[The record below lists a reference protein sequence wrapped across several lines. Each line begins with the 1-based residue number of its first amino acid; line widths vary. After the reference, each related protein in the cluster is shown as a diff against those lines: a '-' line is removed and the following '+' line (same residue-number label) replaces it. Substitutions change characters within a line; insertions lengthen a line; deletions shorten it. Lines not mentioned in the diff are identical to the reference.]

1 MAGFPFFFG
10 TAWHIGGLAMI
21 SARGVALA
29 GVVLLA
35 QSVALAG
42 PQILFDYSNDT
53 NGFFTPERRVLL
65 EKAASVYTSRIGNTT
80 WALVDTNLSGGD
92 YELAFFNPTTLA
104 VSWTPNVVIPL
115 NQITIY
121 VGATDFRASPWTMMQ
136 GSVGDGASQ
145 LLSIRN
151 VTEGIRTV
159 LANQWQFRPINAS
172 ITFDLGGVQGFGSNS
187 GAVTRQWHFDSDGNL
202 QTDDRNPSDPDYDD
216 YTDFYSTAIH
226 EIGHV
231 LGINNPEMMKVVA
244 GIDYDPDFGLAYM
257 SHVQPDGSGEYVF
270 TGTNAAEHY
279 FGHIG
284 QNIPLD
290 TDTQCH
296 FADGVRSD
304 TADGWLSLTYEDNQ
318 PFRVGFSELEFGAL
332 KDIGYT
338 VSAVP
343 EPATLSLLALG
354 GLGMLARRRSV
365 RG

>member
-1 MAGFPFFFG
+1 MRL
-10 TAWHIGGLAMI
+10 LAC
-21 SARGVALA
+21 LA
-29 GVVLLA
+29 SLAITGVLLA

-42 PQILFDYSNDT
+42 PQILFDYSYDT
-53 NGFFTPERRVLL
+53 NVFFTPERRVLL
-65 EKAASVYTSRIGNTT
+65 EKAASVFTSRIGNTT
-80 WALVDTNLSGGD
+80 WAPVDTNLSGGD

-115 NQITIY
+115 NQITIS

-136 GSVGDGASQ
+136 GSVGDGAAQ

-151 VTEGIRTV
+151 VNGGIRTV
-159 LANQWQFRPINAS
+159 LANPLQFRPINAS
-172 ITFDLGGVQGFGSNS
+172 ITFDLGGIQGFGSNG

-202 QTDDRNPSDPDYDD
+202 QTDDRNLLDPNYYD

-231 LGINNPEMMKVVA
+231 LGINNPDMIKVVA

-257 SHVQPDGSGEYVF
+257 CQVESDGSGGYVF

-279 FGHIG
+279 FGQIG

-338 VSAVP
+338 VP
-343 EPATLSLLALG
+343 EPATLSLLALSG
-354 GLGMLARRRSV
+354 IFLLRRRK
-365 RG
+365 GKA

>member
-1 MAGFPFFFG
+1 MRL
-10 TAWHIGGLAMI
+10 LAC
-21 SARGVALA
+21 LA
-29 GVVLLA
+29 SLAITGVLLA

-42 PQILFDYSNDT
+42 PQILFDYSYDT
-53 NGFFTPERRVLL
+53 NGFFTKERRVLL
-65 EKAASVYTSRIGNTT
+65 KKAASVFTSRIGNTT
-80 WALVDTNLSGGD
+80 WAPVDTSLSGGD

-104 VSWTPNVVIPL
+104 VSWTPNVFIPL

-121 VGATDFRASPWTMMQ
+121 VGATDFRASPWTLMQ

-159 LANQWQFRPINAS
+159 LVNQWQFRPINAS

-202 QTDDRNPSDPDYDD
+202 QTDDRNPSDPDYYD

-231 LGINNPEMMKVVA
+231 LGINNPDMIKVVA

-257 SHVQPDGSGEYVF
+257 RQVESVGSGGYVF
-270 TGTNAAEHY
+270 TGTNAAQHY
-279 FGHIG
+279 FGQIG

-290 TDTQCH
+290 TDTKCH

-343 EPATLSLLALG
+343 EPATLLLLALG
-354 GLGMLARRRSV
+354 GIFLLRRRK
-365 RG
+365 GKA